1 MDCSLPGSSVHGIL
15 QSRILEW
22 VAISFSRES
31 SWSGDQTYV
40 SCIAGRLFTNLA
52 RREALIILVG
62 KLLRCESAVG
72 KEKDSRCPPRR
83 YWGFSEVDTCHRMSV
98 RWTHDV
104 YLLCHWHW
112 SPCACLRENSMLCL
126 RCFLSLKNRCVLCNT
141 DPKHAKYNP
150 HYCIGGPADWTAVSM
165 VWWKKCLSLRPG
177 WQPSEDLSFF
187 FKIFFFLNVD
197 YFSSLL
203 NSLQYCFCIIFS
215 FFLAKRHVGF
225 LLPDQCSNPYLLLGR
240 WRFNHWTTREVPGN
254 PC

>member
-15 QSRILEW
+15 QARILEW

-112 SPCACLRENSMLCL
+112 SPCACLRTACYAWGASYRWKIDVSCVTQTLSTLSIIPIIALVVQQIEQLFLWFDGKNVCHWDLDGSLQ
-126 RCFLSLKNRCVLCNT
+126 RTFLSF
-141 DPKHAKYNP
+141 
-150 HYCIGGPADWTAVSM
+150 
-165 VWWKKCLSLRPG
+165 LR
-177 WQPSEDLSFF
+177 F
-187 FKIFFFLNVD
+187 FFFLMWTIFQFYWIHYTTASVL
-197 YFSSLL
+197 YFR
-203 NSLQYCFCIIFS
+203 
-215 FFLAKRHVGF
+215 FF
-225 LLPDQCSNPYLLLGR
+225 
-240 WRFNHWTTREVPGN
+240 
-254 PC
+254 

>member
-15 QSRILEW
+15 QARILEW

-31 SWSGDQTYV
+31 SWSGDRTYV

-83 YWGFSEVDTCHRMSV
+83 YWGFSGVDTCHRMSV

-112 SPCACLRENSMLCL
+112 SPCTCRRENSMLCL
-126 RCFLSLKNRCVLCNT
+126 RCFLSLKNRCFLCNT

-187 FKIFFFLNVD
+187 FKIFFFLMWTIFQVYWIHYNTASVL
-197 YFSSLL
+197 YFR
-203 NSLQYCFCIIFS
+203 
-215 FFLAKRHVGF
+215 FF
-225 LLPDQCSNPYLLLGR
+225 
-240 WRFNHWTTREVPGN
+240 
-254 PC
+254 